1 MTVCHRVC
9 LGLLCLFCLFIVSIM
24 GTNPVCLSVFY
35 RDSLQKG
42 WEMIAICLYFF
53 PPSTK
58 FSGYLEGIIA
68 KHLDETNNIIQTEVG
83 NGRLSAEAVLSLT
96 VFRLQELTLWVHG
109 FISQNW
115 DFVLF
120 SYPFNFPMYKAHTFT
135 VYGYLLG
142 MDLYLMCKIFKF
154 VWIFI
159 VLFSG
164 TSHKS
169 HSEYM

>member
-1 MTVCHRVC
+1 
-9 LGLLCLFCLFIVSIM
+9 M

-83 NGRLSAEAVLSLT
+83 NGQLSAEAVLSMT
-96 VFRLQELTLWVHG
+96 VFRLQKKFFECMALFHKIETLYCFLVLLT
-109 FISQNW
+109 FQC
-115 DFVLF
+115 
-120 SYPFNFPMYKAHTFT
+120 T
-135 VYGYLLG
+135 
-142 MDLYLMCKIFKF
+142 
-154 VWIFI
+154 
-159 VLFSG
+159 
-164 TSHKS
+164 
-169 HSEYM
+169 